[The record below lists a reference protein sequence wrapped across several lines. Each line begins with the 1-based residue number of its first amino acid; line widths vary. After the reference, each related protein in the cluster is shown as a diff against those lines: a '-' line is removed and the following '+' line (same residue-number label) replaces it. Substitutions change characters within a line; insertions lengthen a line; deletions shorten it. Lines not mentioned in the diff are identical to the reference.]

1 MGLLLLNFRFIL
13 TKPDIVY
20 NFRNSMSTVLS
31 IFFRQKKPLSV
42 KRTSHRELK
51 YCIFKSY
58 TFKRDKKLS
67 DISFES
73 FLLQTILERQIEIY
87 LTCFS
92 IT

>member
-1 MGLLLLNFRFIL
+1 
-13 TKPDIVY
+13 
-20 NFRNSMSTVLS
+20 MSTVLS